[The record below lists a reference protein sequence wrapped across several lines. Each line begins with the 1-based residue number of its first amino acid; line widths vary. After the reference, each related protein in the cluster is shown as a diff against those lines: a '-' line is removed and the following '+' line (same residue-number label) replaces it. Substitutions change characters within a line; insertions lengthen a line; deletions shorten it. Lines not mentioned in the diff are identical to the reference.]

1 MLRTLTVITLS
12 LISTSA
18 LCQQS
23 PVEAA
28 QGAFSALQGS
38 QAPNGLFTGQRS
50 PEAILEAMGDG
61 SGGSAAGQA
70 AGTEMLENVRSQ
82 GETGGIADPK
92 MAAEWQA
99 LRESLDLGEQDRL
112 YFFISFSM
120 PESLIRG
127 YALDAAR
134 AGGELVLRGVEPGMN
149 LRDFTRERLLKV
161 LRPGGM
167 TAPIQIDPRLF
178 DTYDI
183 DTVPTI
189 VLAKED
195 PMGVCQTAKRQ
206 IGEINGQQLEYQGCP
221 KGNPE
226 DYWKAEGSVTAL
238 YALEEFSKGG
248 ASNAEVYINALK
260 GEGAES
266 ANEQTGIA
274 SAQWETLTDELAERN
289 AQRLRERY
297 KGTDREVYDTPM
309 GPAVGPAGQ
318 NIDHLREE

>member
-1 MLRTLTVITLS
+1 MLRTLTAITLT
-12 LISTSA
+12 LFSTSA
-18 LCQQS
+18 LSQQT

-28 QGAFSALQGS
+28 QDAFSALQGS
-38 QAPNGLFTGQRS
+38 QAPTDLFAGQKS
-50 PEAILEAMGDG
+50 PEAILEAMGANTSG
-61 SGGSAAGQA
+61 STAGQA
-70 AGTEMLENVRSQ
+70 AGSEMLGNVRAQ
-82 GETGGIADPK
+82 GQTGGIADPE

-99 LRESLDLGEQDRL
+99 LRDSLDLGEQDRL

-134 AGGELVLRGVEPGMN
+134 AGGELVLRGVEPGIT
-149 LRDFTRERLLKV
+149 LRDFTMERLLKV

-178 DTYDI
+178 DTYEI
-183 DTVPTI
+183 ETVPTI

-206 IGEINGQQLEYQGCP
+206 IGEIDGQQLEYQGCP
-221 KGNPE
+221 KGNP
-226 DYWKAEGSVTAL
+226 DNYWKAEGSVTAL
-238 YALEEFSKGG
+238 YALEQFNKGG
-248 ASNAEVYINALK
+248 AGNAEVYINALK

-266 ANEQTGIA
+266 APEQGGVA
-274 SAQWETLTDELAERN
+274 SAQWESMSDELAERN

-297 KGTDREVYDTPM
+297 QGTDREVYDTPM

-318 NIDHLREE
+318 NIDHLWEE